1 MTSNQPTLLIEPA
14 ELEHLLGTPGVCVVD
29 LCKPETYVQAHVP
42 GALHLDYGRIVAS
55 RDPVKGLLPDAD
67 TLAGVLGELGIT
79 PSTRVIAYDDEGGGK
94 AARLIW
100 TLAVYGHHN
109 ASLLNGGLHAWAQE
123 GHSLDSR
130 PAAPPAP
137 TRDTWPYSA
146 DEVAERTW
154 ILVRLGEPGLCLVDA
169 RSVAEYQGS
178 DVRAAR
184 GGHIP
189 GAVHYEWTRAMDIH
203 RNLRLRPAGELREEL
218 AALGITPDREV
229 VVYCQTHH
237 RSAHTWLMLKHL
249 GFEHVRGY
257 PGAWSDWGN
266 APDVPVETGGPR

>member
-1 MTSNQPTLLIEPA
+1 MTPRPTPLLIEPA
-14 ELEHLLGTPGVCVVD
+14 ELEHLLGTPGMCVVD
-29 LCKPETYVQAHVP
+29 LCKPETYAQAHVP

-67 TLAGVLGELGIT
+67 TLAAVLGELGIT

-100 TLAVYGHHN
+100 TLAVYGHHH

-123 GHSLDSR
+123 GHPLDSR
-130 PAAPPAP
+130 PVAPPAP
-137 TRDTWPYSA
+137 TRNTWHYTGE
-146 DEVAERTW
+146 DVAERAW
-154 ILVRLGEPGLCLVDA
+154 ILEHLDDPGLCLVDTRTA
-169 RSVAEYQGS
+169 GEYQGS
-178 DVRAAR
+178 DMRAAR

-203 RNLRLRPAGELREEL
+203 RNLRLRPADELREEL
-218 AALGITPDREV
+218 AGLGITPDKEV

-237 RSAHTWLMLKHL
+237 RSAHTWLMLRHL
-249 GFEHVRGY
+249 GFERVRGY

-266 APDVPVETGGPR
+266 APDVPVETGTPR